1 MAEKYTVR
9 VQGSL
14 VEVTEEVYRAYYGIE
29 RHLLTLDE
37 KDARNGKT
45 LYSDLD
51 TDETLGEEMLPDA
64 DAVSVED
71 AAIAHIFR
79 KRLRGVLALLPS
91 SERKLIDD
99 IYFRN
104 LSERQVSEET
114 GVHYMTVHNRK
125 VRVLKKLAKLMK

>member
-71 AAIAHIFR
+71 AAIAHILH
-79 KRLRGVLALLPS
+79 KQLRGALALLPS
-91 SERKLIDD
+91 SDRKLIDD

-104 LSERQVSEET
+104 LSERQVSKKT
-114 GVHYMTVHNRK
+114 GVHYMTVHNHK
-125 VRVLKKLAKLMK
+125 VRTLKKLAKLME

>member
-9 VQGSL
+9 VQGNL

-37 KDARNGKT
+37 KDVRNGKT

-51 TDETLGEEMLPDA
+51 TDEMLGEEMLPDT

-71 AAIAHIFR
+71 AAIARIRR
-79 KRLRGVLALLPS
+79 KRLRSALALLS
-91 SERKLIDD
+91 ASERRLIYD
-99 IYFRN
+99 IYFRD
-104 LSERQVSEET
+104 LSERQVSERT
-114 GVHYMTVHNRK
+114 GDHHMTVHNRK
-125 VRVLKKLAKLMK
+125 VKILEKLARLMK

>member
-37 KDARNGKT
+37 KDTRNGKT

-79 KRLRGVLALLPS
+79 KRLRGALALLPS

-104 LSERQVSEET
+104 LSERQVSEKT